1 MFMLARLGHLFS
13 LLSHTEGKGI
23 HCSLI
28 VGPLV
33 AQSGLELDIYR
44 LEVDAWYGYFAIFVE
59 RSGGSG
65 QRLGREGRRNR
76 YGQVGRVHVCG

>member
-1 MFMLARLGHLFS
+1 MFMLVRLGHLFS
-13 LLSHTEGKGI
+13 RLPHTESEGI
-23 HCSLI
+23 HCGLV

-33 AQSGLELDIYR
+33 AECGLELDIDR

-65 QRLGREGRRNR
+65 QRLGREGRRNG
-76 YGQVGRVHVCG
+76 YG